1 MQSEPCK
8 SPLKCVKNVKSLHS
22 LLSLKYPTV
31 TFLPFNLHISNYQRF
46 IKTIIESEVII
57 YEHHVLFNKD
67 KTTIIA
73 YRAKETNYII
83 PECVTKIGA
92 CAFRECESLVSIDIH
107 DGMTTIERGAFW
119 DCKSLTSIN
128 IPNSVTTIEKGAFQH
143 CDKIPTE
150 IKSDIIQRFG
160 KEVFDS

>member
-1 MQSEPCK
+1 MAVGENPFCG
-8 SPLKCVKNVKSLHS
+8 CHAD
-22 LLSLKYPTV
+22 LL
-31 TFLPFNLHISNYQRF
+31 N
-46 IKTIIESEVII
+46 ESEVII

-107 DGMTTIERGAFW
+107 DGMTTIERRAFR

-128 IPNSVTTIEKGAFQH
+128 IPNSVTTIEKGAFVD

>member
-1 MQSEPCK
+1 MA
-8 SPLKCVKNVKSLHS
+8 VGKNPFCGCHAD
-22 LLSLKYPTV
+22 LL
-31 TFLPFNLHISNYQRF
+31 N
-46 IKTIIESEVII
+46 ESEVII

-107 DGMTTIERGAFW
+107 DGMTTIERGAFR

-128 IPNSVTTIEKGAFQH
+128 IPNSVTTIEKGAFVD

-160 KEVFDS
+160 KEVFESWPLLIPSAGSAKTH